1 MKLYIAVPKTEYDNI
16 FTRGLCDEA
25 ISLTRLPDLTYD
37 ILHTGMGL
45 PPEDILLL
53 EVDASDV
60 LKDCGRLEQI
70 IRPPNII
77 TQDEIDQLVSNV
89 DNKPIEIRSQDM
101 PDIMTEE
108 GIEKI
113 IRTLHNGLI
122 DMTWDVAATNIYGG
136 PCCIKPYHLRV
147 IPSPEFM
154 STNISKDNI

>member
-77 TQDEIDQLVSNV
+77 TQDEIDQLVSKV

-101 PDIMTEE
+101 PDIMTE
-108 GIEKI
+108 
-113 IRTLHNGLI
+113 
-122 DMTWDVAATNIYGG
+122 
-136 PCCIKPYHLRV
+136 
-147 IPSPEFM
+147 
-154 STNISKDNI
+154 